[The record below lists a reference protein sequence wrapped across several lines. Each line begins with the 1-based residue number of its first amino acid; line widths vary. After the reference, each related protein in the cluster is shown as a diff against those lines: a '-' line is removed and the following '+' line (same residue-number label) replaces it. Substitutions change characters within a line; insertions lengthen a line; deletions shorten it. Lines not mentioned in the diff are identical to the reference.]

1 MRILH
6 TADWHLGA
14 HLIERDRLAEHA
26 AFVDWLIET
35 LRTEQIDALLLS
47 GDVFDAA
54 NPPQDAVA
62 LYFDFLKRF
71 ADLKTVK
78 AIITGGNHDS
88 ASHLN
93 APRDLL
99 RRFDVHVFGHA
110 SADTLVDLGGC
121 VVAAVPF
128 LRERDLRQATA
139 GETIATVHE
148 QVRTAIRDHY
158 AAQLTAARTLAQ
170 GRPII
175 AMGHLTVL
183 GATTSDSERDIHIG
197 NLGSVGA
204 DVFEGFDYTA
214 LGHLHRPQRVAGIE
228 TIRYS
233 GSPIPLS
240 FSEASDAKSVVIIDT
255 SGQLE
260 GGTQSEAQQ
269 IQRGQQMTSVP
280 HLRASLNLLEIPSPN
295 LSLRH
300 SNLCDVR
307 LLPIPVT
314 RQLIRVKAARATLA
328 DDLANVPAGAWAEV
342 TVKLDAPEPDLD
354 RQVREAA
361 AGRFEVLKVL
371 ADLPISET
379 SPWQAKAP
387 TLHDLQPRDVFRE
400 LLTEKQIEG
409 EELSAVFDELLALRE
424 LELNH

>member
-14 HLIERDRLAEHA
+14 RLIERDRLPEHA
-26 AFVDWLIET
+26 AFLDWLIET
-35 LRTEQIDALLLS
+35 LRGEKIDALLLS

-62 LYFDFLKRF
+62 LYFDFLKRL

-78 AIITGGNHDS
+78 AVITGGNHDS

-93 APRDLL
+93 APRELL
-99 RRFDVHVFGHA
+99 RRFEVHVFGHA
-110 SADTLVDLGGC
+110 GENVVDLGNA

-128 LRERDLRQATA
+128 LRERDLREAAA
-139 GETIATVHE
+139 GETMAAVHE
-148 QVRTAIRDHY
+148 QVRNAIRDHY
-158 AAQLTAARTLAQ
+158 AAQLTACRDIAK
-170 GRPII
+170 GRPVI

-197 NLGSVGA
+197 NLGAVGA
-204 DVFEGFDYTA
+204 DIFTGFDYTA
-214 LGHLHRPQRVAGIE
+214 LGHLHRPQKVGGQE
-228 TIRYS
+228 NVRYS

-240 FSEASDAKSVVIIDT
+240 FSEAADAKSVVIIDT
-255 SGQLE
+255 E
-260 GGTQSEAQQ
+260 PGGNTAEMGKPQSSKPKNSSLRFPNLCGVK
-269 IQRGQQMTSVP
+269 IQTI
-280 HLRASLNLLEIPSPN
+280 EIPT
-295 LSLRH
+295 
-300 SNLCDVR
+300 
-307 LLPIPVT
+307 T
-314 RQLIRVKAARATLA
+314 RALVRVKANRATLA
-328 DDLANVPAGAWAEV
+328 ADLANVPAGAWAEV

-371 ADLPISET
+371 ADLPASAAP
-379 SPWQAKAP
+379 PWQP
-387 TLHDLQPRDVFRE
+387 TGPALHDLQPRDVFCE

-409 EELSAVFDELLALRE
+409 DELRDVFDELLALRE
-424 LELNH
+424 EN

>member
-14 HLIERDRLAEHA
+14 RLVERDRLPEQV
-26 AFVDWLIET
+26 AFLDWLIDT
-35 LRTEQIDALLLS
+35 LRSEKIDALLLS

-62 LYFDFLKRF
+62 LYFDFLKRL
-71 ADLKTVK
+71 ADLQTVK
-78 AIITGGNHDS
+78 AVITGGNHDS

-93 APRDLL
+93 APRELL
-99 RRFDVHVFGHA
+99 RRFEVHVFGHA
-110 SADTLVDLGGC
+110 GDNVVDLGGA

-128 LRERDLRQATA
+128 LRERDLRQAA
-139 GETIATVHE
+139 PGETLATVHE
-148 QVRTAIRDHY
+148 QVRAAIRAHY
-158 AAQLTAARTLAQ
+158 AAQLAACREIAN
-170 GRPII
+170 GRPVI

-204 DVFEGFDYTA
+204 DIFDGFGYTA
-214 LGHLHRPQRVAGIE
+214 LGHLHRPQKVASNE

-240 FSEASDAKSVVIIDT
+240 FSEAADAKSVVIIDT
-255 SGQLE
+255 EPEACTAERGR
-260 GGTQSEAQQ
+260 TQSSSSKK
-269 IQRGQQMTSVP
+269 T
-280 HLRASLNLLEIPSPN
+280 
-295 LSLRH
+295 SLR
-300 SNLCDVR
+300 SPPLCGVK
-307 LLPIPVT
+307 LLPIPTT
-314 RQLIRVKAARATLA
+314 RALVRVKANRATLA
-328 DDLANVPAGAWAEV
+328 ADLANVPATAWAEV

-361 AGRFEVLKVL
+361 VGRFEVLKVL
-371 ADLPISET
+371 ADLPVSET
-379 SPWQAKAP
+379 APWQSTAP

-400 LLTEKQIEG
+400 LLQEKQIEG
-409 EELSAVFDELLALRE
+409 DELTAVFDELLALRE
-424 LELNH
+424 EKVIL

>member
-14 HLIERDRLAEHA
+14 RLVERDRLPEHA
-26 AFVDWLIET
+26 AFIDWLIET
-35 LRTEQIDALLLS
+35 LRSEKIDALLVS
-47 GDVFDAA
+47 GDIFDAA

-62 LYFDFLKRF
+62 LYFDFLKRL

-78 AIITGGNHDS
+78 AVLTGGNHDS

-93 APRDLL
+93 APRELL
-99 RRFDVHVFGHA
+99 KRFDVHVFGHA
-110 SADTLVDLGGC
+110 GGNNIVDLGGA

-139 GETIATVHE
+139 GETITAVHE
-148 QVRTAIRDHY
+148 QVRTAIRAHY
-158 AAQLTAARTLAQ
+158 AAQLSACRDLAQ
-170 GRPII
+170 GRPVI

-197 NLGSVGA
+197 NLGAVGA
-204 DVFEGFDYTA
+204 DLFEGFDYTA
-214 LGHLHRPQRVAGIE
+214 LGHLHRPQKVAGIE

-233 GSPIPLS
+233 GSPLALS
-240 FSEASDAKSVVIIDT
+240 FSEVADAKSVVVI
-255 SGQLE
+255 E
-260 GGTQSEAQQ
+260 TQ
-269 IQRGQQMTSVP
+269 
-280 HLRASLNLLEIPSPN
+280 ASHTAEIGRLQS
-295 LSLRH
+295 LDSKSSSLRS
-300 SNLCDVR
+300 SNLCGVK
-307 LLPIPVT
+307 LLPVPLT
-314 RQLIRVKAARATLA
+314 RALVRVRANRATLTA
-328 DDLANVPAGAWAEV
+328 DLANVPVGAWAEV

-371 ADLPISET
+371 ADLPVSET
-379 SPWQAKAP
+379 APWQSSAP

-400 LLTEKQIEG
+400 LLQEKQIPS

-424 LELNH
+424 VKVLS

>member
-14 HLIERDRLAEHA
+14 RLIERDRLAEHA

-35 LRTEQIDALLLS
+35 LSSEKIDALLLS

-62 LYFDFLKRF
+62 LYFDFLKRL

-110 SADTLVDLGGC
+110 GADNLVDLGGC
-121 VVAAVPF
+121 VIAAVPF

-139 GETIATVHE
+139 GETISSVHE
-148 QVRTAIRDHY
+148 QVRSAIREHY
-158 AAQLTAARTLAQ
+158 AAQLAAARTLAQ
-170 GRPII
+170 GRTVI

-204 DVFEGFDYTA
+204 DIFDGFDYTA
-214 LGHLHRPQRVAGIE
+214 LGHLHRPQRVAGNE

-240 FSEASDAKSVVIIDT
+240 FSEAADAKSVVILDLQNHSPAPILLPTKALDR
-255 SGQLE
+255 QE
-260 GGTQSEAQQ
+260 NGGRRIE
-269 IQRGQQMTSVP
+269 IQT
-280 HLRASLNLLEIPSPN
+280 
-295 LSLRH
+295 
-300 SNLCDVR
+300 
-307 LLPIPVT
+307 LPIPTT

-328 DDLANVPAGAWAEV
+328 ADLENVPAGAWAEV

-371 ADLPISET
+371 ADLPLSET
-379 SPWQAKAP
+379 APWQAKAP

-409 EELSAVFDELLALRE
+409 DELSAVFDELLALRE
-424 LELNH
+424 ARVSA

>member
-14 HLIERDRLAEHA
+14 RLVERDRLPEHT
-26 AFVDWLIET
+26 AFLEWLIDT
-35 LRTEQIDALLLS
+35 LRSEKIDALLVS

-62 LYFDFLKRF
+62 LYFDFLKRL

-93 APRDLL
+93 APRELL
-99 RRFDVHVFGHA
+99 RRFEVHVFGHA
-110 SADTLVDLGGC
+110 GENNIVDLGGA
-121 VVAAVPF
+121 VIAAVPF
-128 LRERDLRQATA
+128 LRERDLRQAAA
-139 GETIATVHE
+139 GETITIVHE
-148 QVRTAIRDHY
+148 QVRAAIRAHY
-158 AAQLTAARTLAQ
+158 TAQLAACREIAQ

-183 GATTSDSERDIHIG
+183 GAATSDSERDIHIG

-204 DVFEGFDYTA
+204 DLFDGFDYTA
-214 LGHLHRPQRVAGIE
+214 LGHLHRPQRVAGQE
-228 TIRYS
+228 SIRYS

-240 FSEASDAKSVVIIDT
+240 FSEAADAKSVVILDT
-255 SGQLE
+255 QNHS
-260 GGTQSEAQQ
+260 
-269 IQRGQQMTSVP
+269 SVP
-280 HLRASLNLLEIPSPN
+280 ILLSKDDPERQKNGDRRIEVKTLLIPTTLR
-295 LSLRH
+295 
-300 SNLCDVR
+300 
-307 LLPIPVT
+307 
-314 RQLIRVKAARATLA
+314 LIRATVNRSTLDA
-328 DDLANVPAGAWAEV
+328 DLEAVPAASWAEI
-342 TVKLDAPEPDLD
+342 TVKLGAPEPDLD

-371 ADLPISET
+371 ADLPVNAT
-379 SPWQAKAP
+379 TPWQSTAP

-400 LLTEKQIEG
+400 LLKEKQIEG

-424 LELNH
+424 AGITA

>member
-14 HLIERDRLAEHA
+14 RLIERDRLAEHA

-35 LRTEQIDALLLS
+35 LRTEKIDALLLS

-62 LYFDFLKRF
+62 LYFDFLKRL
-71 ADLKTVK
+71 ADLKSVK

-110 SADTLVDLGGC
+110 GADNLVDLGGC

-128 LRERDLRQATA
+128 LRERDLRHATA

-158 AAQLTAARTLAQ
+158 AAQLAAARTLAQ

-204 DVFEGFDYTA
+204 DIFEGFDYTA
-214 LGHLHRPQRVAGIE
+214 LGHLHRPQKVAGNE

-240 FSEASDAKSVVIIDT
+240 FSEAADAKSVVIIDT
-255 SGQLE
+255 AVKKVDML
-260 GGTQSEAQQ
+260 
-269 IQRGQQMTSVP
+269 
-280 HLRASLNLLEIPSPN
+280 PN
-295 LSLRH
+295 
-300 SNLCDVR
+300 
-307 LLPIPVT
+307 PVT
-314 RQLIRVKAARATLA
+314 RQLIRVKATRATLA
-328 DDLANVPAGAWAEV
+328 ADLQNVPAGAWAEV

-371 ADLPISET
+371 ADLPVSET
-379 SPWQAKAP
+379 APWQAKAP

-424 LELNH
+424 ERISV